1 MEIAVLGFVC
11 VFALI
16 FFQIPIAL
24 ALATVGIVGYGAV
37 VGVKPTLGMIA
48 TTTQD
53 NTLVYSLTV
62 LPLFILMG
70 NVVAG
75 ARISNDL
82 YRAAQV
88 LVGRRRGA
96 LALATVVSCGGF
108 GAVTGSS
115 TATAATMGQ
124 VAIPSMR
131 ECGYADSLSAASVAA
146 GGTLGILI
154 PPSIILVIY
163 GVATQTHIGELFAA
177 GLIPG
182 LVGVVGYMLAVVWTV
197 WRDPSKAPLAPA
209 IARTEMG
216 PLFKGIM
223 PVVFLFALVMGGIY
237 SGLFTATEAA
247 GIGALGALFLAVVR
261 RSLTLRDFWRILAQ
275 TVEVTCS
282 LFAIILGAAF
292 FAEFINL
299 SGIHEGL
306 REFIGHS
313 GLPPAAVVAVIILV
327 YIFLGCVLES
337 LSIILLT
344 IPIFFPVIV
353 SLGYDP
359 VWFGILVVVVTEIG
373 LITPP
378 IGVNLF
384 IIRAVFPD
392 IPMRSVIS
400 GVMPFIVA
408 DLFRVTLIAAL
419 PVLSLWLPTLLFR

>member
-1 MEIAVLGFVC
+1 MEIAVIGFVC
-11 VFALI
+11 AFALI

-24 ALATVGIVGYGAV
+24 ALASVGIVGYGAV
-37 VGVKPTLGMIA
+37 MGLKPTLSMIA
-48 TTTQD
+48 TTTQN

-82 YRAAQV
+82 YRAAQM

-177 GLIPG
+177 GLVPG
-182 LVGVVGYMLAVVWTV
+182 ILGVGGYMLAVVWTV
-197 WRDPSKAPLAPA
+197 WRDPAKAPPGPA
-209 IARTEMG
+209 VERGEMV
-216 PLFKGIM
+216 PLLRGVLPI
-223 PVVFLFALVMGGIY
+223 VLLFGLVMGGIY

-247 GIGALGALFLAVVR
+247 GVGALGAVVLAWLR
-261 RSLTLRDFWRILAQ
+261 RSLSVGDFWRILRQ

-299 SGIHEGL
+299 SGVHEGL
-306 REFIGHS
+306 RDLVQNS
-313 GLPPAAVVAVIILV
+313 GLSPPVVIAVIILIYV
-327 YIFLGCVLES
+327 LLGCVLES

-344 IPIFFPVIV
+344 IPIFFPVILA
-353 SLGYDP
+353 LGYDP

-392 IPMRSVIS
+392 ISMRTVIS

-408 DLFRVTLIAAL
+408 DLFRVILIAAL

>member
-1 MEIAVLGFVC
+1 MEIAVIGFVC

-209 IARTEMG
+209 IARNEMG

-392 IPMRSVIS
+392 IPMRSVVS

>member
-1 MEIAVLGFVC
+1 MEIAIIGFACTFV
-11 VFALI
+11 LI
-16 FFQIPIAL
+16 FFQMPIAL
-24 ALATVGIVGYGAV
+24 ALASVGIVGYGMLM
-37 VGVKPTLGMIA
+37 GLKPTLSMIA
-48 TTTQD
+48 TTTQN

-82 YRAAQV
+82 YRAAQM
-88 LVGRRRGA
+88 LVGRRRGS

-115 TATAATMGQ
+115 TATAATMGR

-177 GLIPG
+177 GLVPG
-182 LVGVVGYMLAVVWTV
+182 IIGIGGYLLAVLWTV
-197 WRDPSKAPLAPA
+197 WRDPSKAPLGPA
-209 IARTEMG
+209 IERGEML
-216 PLFKGIM
+216 PLLRGVLPI
-223 PVVFLFALVMGGIY
+223 VLLFGLVMGGIY

-247 GIGALGALFLAVVR
+247 GIGALGACVLAVLK
-261 RSLTLRDFWRILAQ
+261 RSLSAGDFRRILRQ

-306 REFIGHS
+306 RDLVQNS
-313 GLPPAAVVAVIILV
+313 GLPPAAVIALIIAIYVL
-327 YIFLGCVLES
+327 LGCVLES

-353 SLGYDP
+353 GLGYDP
-359 VWFGILVVVVTEIG
+359 VWFGIIVVVVTEIG

-392 IPMRSVIS
+392 IPMRTVVS

-408 DLFRVTLIAAL
+408 DIVRVALLAAL